1 MQRRL
6 SAILAADMVGYSR
19 LMAADEQK
27 TIARQKEHRAALID
41 PKFSQY
47 GGRIVKTM
55 GDGLLVEFSS
65 AVDAV
70 QCALEIQRAMVEREA
85 GAAEDRR
92 IRYRV
97 GINLGDI
104 SIDGD
109 DVLGDGVNV
118 AARLESLAK
127 PGGICISDIVYQ
139 TLQGNLAEPFA
150 DIGEQALKNMS
161 RKVRVW
167 QWSPDEPAARSG
179 GAPPLSAKPSIAVLP
194 FTNMSGDSD
203 QEYFSD
209 GITEDIITELSRF
222 PDLFVVARNSSFS
235 YKGIPTKVQDI
246 GNDLGVGY
254 VVEGSVRKAAQRV
267 RVTVQLIEVESGN
280 HIWAERYDRDLRDI
294 FELQDEITRTI
305 AAVLPIRLQGALIE
319 SARKKPSENLSAY
332 DYYLRARWLFDRT
345 NGRLL
350 KVLDLLSEA
359 IRIDP
364 ECAHAYAM
372 KARVEAYSVFT
383 FSPIGGD
390 PIAKAL
396 EDTERALSLGSG
408 DHYIHTMAAHVY
420 LTCGQFDQAKLHSEK
435 ALALNPNDFSA
446 LVTSGFI
453 TAYLGDHER
462 GIDQMQKAMAHD
474 PLAPDN
480 LLEDLAEAYYLR
492 GDYVK
497 AIEIYQRWQSP
508 PVHMYTHLAA
518 CYAQLNQWE
527 DVRRVV
533 SVFEKERPKDAD
545 FAYYAEAHAR
555 ICKLPEDADHWLDGY
570 RKAGLLS

>member
-6 SAILAADMVGYSR
+6 SAILSADMVGYSR
-19 LMAADEQK
+19 LMEADEQD
-27 TIARQKEHRAALID
+27 TIARQKRHRSTVMD
-41 PKFSQY
+41 PKISQY

-65 AVDAV
+65 TVDAV
-70 QCALEIQRAMVEREA
+70 RCALEIQRAV
-85 GAAEDRR
+85 AECDADIAEGSR

-97 GINLGDI
+97 GVNLGDI

-118 AARLESLAK
+118 AARLEGLSP

-139 TLQGNLAEPFA
+139 TLQGKLAEPFT

-167 QWSPDEPAARSG
+167 QWAPERPA
-179 GAPPLSAKPSIAVLP
+179 PLAGSAASISNKPSIAVLP
-194 FTNMSGDSD
+194 FTNMSGDAD

-235 YKGIPTKVQDI
+235 YKKKPTKVQDI
-246 GNDLGVGY
+246 GKDLGVGY

-267 RVTVQLIEVESGN
+267 RITVQLIEVLSGN
-280 HIWAERYDRDLRDI
+280 HIWAERYDRDLKDV

-305 AAVLPIRLQGALIE
+305 TAVLPIRLQVALIE
-319 SARKKPSENLSAY
+319 SARQKPSENLSAY

-345 NGRLL
+345 SE
-350 KVLDLLSEA
+350 KMTEVLDLLSEA

-364 ECAHAYAM
+364 GCAHAYAM
-372 KARVEAYSVFT
+372 MARAQAYSVFT
-383 FSPIGGD
+383 FSPVGGD
-390 PIAKAL
+390 PTAL
-396 EDTERALSLGSG
+396 ASENIERALALGSG
-408 DHYIHTMAAHVY
+408 DHYIHTMAGHVY
-420 LTCGQFDQAKLHSEK
+420 LICGQYDLASLHSEK

-462 GIDQMQKAMAHD
+462 GIDRMPEALAHD

-480 LLEDLAEAYYLR
+480 LSEDLAEAYYMR
-492 GDYVK
+492 GEYEK
-497 AIEIYQRWQSP
+497 TIEIYQRWQNP

-518 CYAQLNQWE
+518 CYAQLDRWD
-527 DVRRVV
+527 DVQRVV
-533 SVFEKERPKDAD
+533 AIFRKECPKDAD
-545 FAYYAEAHAR
+545 FASYAAAHAR
-555 ICKLPEDADHWLDGY
+555 ICKRPEDADHWLDGY
-570 RKAGLLS
+570 RKAGLLK

>member
-1 MQRRL
+1 
-6 SAILAADMVGYSR
+6 
-19 LMAADEQK
+19 
-27 TIARQKEHRAALID
+27 
-41 PKFSQY
+41 
-47 GGRIVKTM
+47 M
-55 GDGLLVEFSS
+55 GDGLLVEFASTVN
-65 AVDAV
+65 AVE
-70 QCALEIQRAMVEREA
+70 CALEIQQGMAKRD
-85 GAAEDRR
+85 AEIDEESR
-92 IRYRV
+92 IRYRLGV
-97 GINLGDI
+97 NLGDI

-118 AARLESLAK
+118 ASRLEGLAK
-127 PGGICISDIVYQ
+127 PGGICISDIVFQ
-139 TLQGNLAEPFA
+139 TLQGNLAEPFS

-167 QWSPDEPAARSG
+167 QWAPDERAARTEA
-179 GAPPLSAKPSIAVLP
+179 APPLSTKPSIAVLP

-235 YKGIPTKVQDI
+235 YKGIATKVQEI

-254 VVEGSVRKAAQRV
+254 VVEGSVRKAGQRV
-267 RVTVQLIEVESGN
+267 RVTVQLIEVDSGN

-345 NGRLL
+345 SEKMT
-350 KVLDLLSEA
+350 KVLELLSEA
-359 IRIDP
+359 IRVDP

-372 KARVEAYSVFT
+372 TARAQAYSVFT
-383 FSPIGGD
+383 FSPIGDD
-390 PIAKAL
+390 PTAVAMENI
-396 EDTERALSLGSG
+396 DRALALGSG

-420 LTCGQFDQAKLHSEK
+420 LVCGEYDLAKLHSEK

-446 LVTSGFI
+446 LITAGFI
-453 TAYLGDHER
+453 TAYLGDHQR
-462 GIDQMQKAMAHD
+462 GIDQMQRALAHD

-480 LLEDLAEAYYLR
+480 LSEDLAEAYYML
-492 GDYVK
+492 GDYEK
-497 AIEIYQRWQSP
+497 TIEIYQRWQNP

-518 CYAQLNQWE
+518 CYAQLDKWD
-527 DVRRVV
+527 DVQRVV
-533 SVFEKERPKDAD
+533 QIFENRRPKDSD
-545 FAYYAEAHAR
+545 FEYYAAAHAR
-555 ICKLPEDADHWLDGY
+555 ICKRAEDADHWLDGY